1 MSLRVGMVIFQ
12 ENNPSFKWV
21 VFAALWELLRCS
33 NEKWIKNH
41 TETVYLVVFHAEFE
55 LQLAKSQK
63 MQWFFSKYALFSKQN
78 RTVYWG
84 GIAVNSRKRYFH
96 IDENAST
103 EQIYALLDVKSA
115 DEDDI
120 DNLMNDSDTE
130 FIVKEEITQAA
141 YYTGHSTD
149 YTRG

>member
-21 VFAALWELLRCS
+21 VFAALWELRCS

-41 TETVYLVVFHAEFE
+41 TETVYLVVFHAKFE
-55 LQLAKSQK
+55 LQLVKSQK
-63 MQWFFSKYALFSKQN
+63 MQWFSSKYALFSKQN

-120 DNLMNDSDTE
+120 DNLMNDS
-130 FIVKEEITQAA
+130 VRV
-141 YYTGHSTD
+141 HS
-149 YTRG
+149 

>member
-1 MSLRVGMVIFQ
+1 
-12 ENNPSFKWV
+12 
-21 VFAALWELLRCS
+21 
-33 NEKWIKNH
+33 
-41 TETVYLVVFHAEFE
+41 
-55 LQLAKSQK
+55 
-63 MQWFFSKYALFSKQN
+63 MQ
-78 RTVYWG
+78 
-84 GIAVNSRKRYFH
+84 
-96 IDENAST
+96 
-103 EQIYALLDVKSA
+103 SA